1 MFYYSFIYPYFYY
14 CNIVW
19 TPNYKTSLG
28 RLVILQKGII
38 MIINKS
44 HFNAHTDPI
53 FKYLG
58 ILKFNDIHLL
68 QLGQFVFL
76 QNSYLLDL
84 ITISPKAINSTLT
97 KQEISRPTVYRI
109 VEQTLRTSRLFFK
122 DLSFSIPLTTRSI
135 PFLF

>member
-1 MFYYSFIYPYFYY
+1 
-14 CNIVW
+14 
-19 TPNYKTSLG
+19 
-28 RLVILQKGII
+28 

-135 PFLF
+135 PFLFYENTED